1 MINGVPVKG
10 SDGLVYNTRTQT
22 GADNE
27 ETQVIQNSSDGL
39 FMRLFRVFQNFT
51 FSFPGTTS
59 SALNVSL
66 LSNQGLGTINTIN
79 TVSTI
84 STVSTVSQSY
94 NSIGDMSKYVSMMNA
109 QALAVNTG
117 IYNNFKRV

>member
-1 MINGVPVKG
+1 MTNGIPIKG
-10 SDGLVYNTRTQT
+10 NDGLEYNTRTQT

-66 LSNQGLGTINTIN
+66 LSNQGLGTVNTIN
-79 TVSTI
+79 A
-84 STVSTVSQSY
+84 VSTVSQSY

-109 QALAVNTG
+109 QTLAVNTG

>member
-10 SDGLVYNTRTQT
+10 SDGLIYNTRTQT

-27 ETQVIQNSSDGL
+27 ETQVIQNSNDGL

-51 FSFPGTTS
+51 FSNPGMTS

-66 LSNQGLGTINTIN
+66 SSNQGLGTIYA
-79 TVSTI
+79 V

-94 NSIGDMSKYVSMMNA
+94 NSIGDMSKYVSTMNA
-109 QALAVNTG
+109 QTLAVNTG

>member
-1 MINGVPVKG
+1 MTNGIPIKG
-10 SDGLVYNTRTQT
+10 NDGLVYNTRTQT

-66 LSNQGLGTINTIN
+66 LSNQGLGTINAVN
-79 TVSTI
+79 TLY
-84 STVSTVSQSY
+84 QSY

-109 QALAVNTG
+109 QTLAVNTG